1 MTNPRIEHSP
11 TEILGRM
18 EHELTTAGKL
28 GLGEWP
34 RISNEAQAA
43 APSQLPARI
52 VLTGCGDSYYAGLAM
67 RYTLEAASGIP
78 VVAMPAME
86 TATLPQNLLADA
98 LVVGISV
105 SGKVG
110 RTIDAVRRHVD
121 AGGATV
127 AVTANRDS
135 DIGHTA
141 DNIIATG
148 LRGTPGP
155 VPGTVN
161 YLGSLLALLAL
172 ANELSEQ
179 RTGRPVADDDTIV
192 SALRTVD
199 SIASDASGTA
209 ARIAATINEPFFAVG
224 SGPDFGTA
232 NFGVAKFLEA
242 AATVGVPQDL
252 EEWAHEQFFA
262 TRAGRTVVVH
272 ATRPDVADRADSVCA
287 MVRRVDAQPI
297 VISNMLVGGLGD
309 GTDGW
314 HLPDLPS
321 EVAPLATWAPLAT
334 TALRYARDNSRWPF
348 GLDHNDRMETVDSTI
363 YIATPRT
370 D

>member
-1 MTNPRIEHSP
+1 MTNPRIEHTP
-11 TEILGRM
+11 TAILGRM
-18 EHELTTAGKL
+18 EQELTSAGEL

-34 RISNEAQAA
+34 RISAEARAA
-43 APSQLPARI
+43 APSALPSRI
-52 VLTGCGDSYYAGLAM
+52 VLTGCGDSFYAGLAM
-67 RYTLEAASGIP
+67 RFALEAASGVP
-78 VVAMPAME
+78 VVALPAME
-86 TATLPQNLLADA
+86 TAVLPQNLLHDA
-98 LVVGISV
+98 LVIGISV

-110 RTIDAVRRHVD
+110 RTIDSVKRHLD
-121 AGGATV
+121 SGGQSI

-141 DNIIATG
+141 DHTIATG

-172 ANELSEQ
+172 ANELSDR
-179 RTGRPVADDDTIV
+179 RTGRPIADDNAVTA
-192 SALRTVD
+192 ALRTVED
-199 SIASDASGTA
+199 IASDRTGSA
-209 ARIAATINEPFFAVG
+209 ARVASLIREPFFSVG

-262 TRAGRTVVVH
+262 TRAGRTVIVH
-272 ATRPDVADRADSVCA
+272 ATRPDVADRASSVCA
-287 MVRRVDAQPI
+287 MVRRVGGEP
-297 VISNMLVGGLGD
+297 VVVSNMSIGVVD
-309 GTDGW
+309 GTTEGW
-314 HLPDLPS
+314 QLPDLPS
-321 EVAPLATWAPLAT
+321 EVAPLATWAALAT
-334 TALRYARDNSRWPF
+334 TALRYARDNSCWPF
-348 GLDHNDRMETVDSTI
+348 GLDHDDRMQTVDSTI
-363 YIATPRT
+363 YVATPRT

>member
-1 MTNPRIEHSP
+1 MTNPPIEHTP
-11 TEILGRM
+11 AEILSRM
-18 EHELTTAGKL
+18 EYELTTAGKL
-28 GLGEWP
+28 GRNEWP
-34 RISNEAQAA
+34 RITDEARAA
-43 APSQLPARI
+43 VPSQLPARI

-86 TATLPQNLLADA
+86 SASLPQNLLTDA
-98 LVVGISV
+98 LVIGISV

-121 AGGATV
+121 AGGPTV

-141 DNIIATG
+141 DQTVATG

-161 YLGSLLALLAL
+161 YLGSLLALFAL
-172 ANELSEQ
+172 ANELSER
-179 RTGRPVADDDTIV
+179 RTGRPVAVDDTITA
-192 SALRTVD
+192 ALHAVD
-199 SIASDASGTA
+199 SIAADDDATA
-209 ARIAATINEPFFAVG
+209 ARIASKIQEPFFSLG
-224 SGPDFGTA
+224 SGPDLGTA
-232 NFGVAKFLEA
+232 SFGVAKFLEA

-262 TRAGRTVVVH
+262 TRAGRTVIVH
-272 ATRPDVADRADSVCA
+272 ATHPDLADRADSVCA
-287 MVRRVDAQPI
+287 MVRRVDAEPV
-297 VISNMLVGGLGD
+297 VISNMAVGGLG
-309 GTDGW
+309 GTTDGW

-334 TALRYARDNSRWPF
+334 TALHYARDNSRWPF
-348 GLDHNDRMETVDSTI
+348 GLDHDDRMETVDSTI
-363 YIATPRT
+363 YISAPRT

>member
-1 MTNPRIEHSP
+1 MTNPRIEHTP
-11 TEILGRM
+11 NQILDRM
-18 EHELTTAGKL
+18 EYELTTAGEH
-28 GLGEWP
+28 GRGEWA
-34 RISNEAQAA
+34 RISDEARAA
-43 APSQLPARI
+43 APKELPARI

-67 RYTLEAASGIP
+67 RYTLETASGIP
-78 VVAMPAME
+78 VIAMPAME
-86 TATLPQNLLADA
+86 TASLPQNLLTDA
-98 LVVGISV
+98 LVIGISV

-121 AGGATV
+121 AGGPTI
-127 AVTANRDS
+127 AVTADGDS
-135 DIGHTA
+135 DIGHAAEHT
-141 DNIIATG
+141 IATG

-161 YLGSLLALLAL
+161 YLGSLLALFGL
-172 ANELSEQ
+172 ANELAEQ
-179 RTGRPVADDDTIV
+179 RTGRPFADDDTITA
-192 SALRTVD
+192 ALHTVD
-199 SIASDASGTA
+199 SIAADGDGTA
-209 ARIAATINEPFFAVG
+209 ARIASTIQEPFFSVG

-262 TRAGRTVVVH
+262 TRAGRTVIVH

-287 MVRRVDAQPI
+287 MVRRVDAEPV
-297 VISNMLVGGLGD
+297 VISNMTVGGLGD
-309 GTDGW
+309 TTDGW
-314 HLPDLPS
+314 HLPGLPS

-348 GLDHNDRMETVDSTI
+348 GLDHDDRMETVDSTI
-363 YIATPRT
+363 YVAAPRT